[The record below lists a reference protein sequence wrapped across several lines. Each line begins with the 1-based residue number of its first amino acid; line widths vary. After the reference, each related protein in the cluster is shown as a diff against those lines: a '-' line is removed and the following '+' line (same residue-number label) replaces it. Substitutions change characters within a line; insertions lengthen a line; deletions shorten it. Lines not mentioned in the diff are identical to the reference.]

1 MEDQRA
7 IVESDT
13 VFDLGDIV
21 DKEKGAHQWYISINT
36 MDQVCGLSKMWIRF
50 RKANQSQWWTRDA
63 RHIIILHIAI

>member
-7 IVESDT
+7 IVELDT

-36 MDQVCGLSKMWIRF
+36 MDQVCGLSIMWIDSERQI
-50 RKANQSQWWTRDA
+50 RANGGHVMQG
-63 RHIIILHIAI
+63 IL